1 MIYVDPTR
9 LGEPAKF
16 EAKCRQKGLN
26 WLAENPKAS
35 RSQNKKR
42 PKDFWSP
49 FKPKLADGFCELC
62 AYGAMYE
69 PVGTV
74 DHFVPV
80 DSDETLAYEWSNYRF
95 ASGWINSSK
104 NKAAAGTVLDPLLVQ
119 DGWFEILLPSL
130 QLVTTDQIPEP
141 LRALA
146 EDTLTRLHLRDDERI
161 MRQRRR
167 WYRLFQEGKLDLGGL
182 RENAPLIAAAVE
194 KLNAA
199 TATK

>member
-1 MIYVDPTR
+1 MIHIDPTR
-9 LGEPAKF
+9 LKEEPEGF
-16 EAKCRQKGLN
+16 DTKCRSKGRQ
-26 WLAENPKAS
+26 WLADHPKAS
-35 RSQNKKR
+35 RPKNNKR

-49 FKPKLADGFCELC
+49 FKRHLADAFRDLC

-74 DHFVPV
+74 DHFTPV
-80 DSDETLAYEWSNYRF
+80 DADETLAYEWSNYRF
-95 ASGWINSSK
+95 ASAWINSSK
-104 NKAAAGTVLDPLLVQ
+104 QAEGAVLDPLEVK

-130 QLVTTDQIPEP
+130 QLVVTDQVPAHR
-141 LRALA
+141 RALA
-146 EDTLTRLHLRDDERI
+146 EATLIRLHLRDDERI

-167 WYRLFQEGKLDLGGL
+167 WYRQFQEGKLDLEGL

-199 TATK
+199 AAAK

>member
-1 MIYVDPTR
+1 MIYVDPAR
-9 LGEPAKF
+9 LGEPAEF

-26 WLAENPKAS
+26 WLAEHPKAS
-35 RSQNKKR
+35 RPKKNNR

-49 FKPKLADGFCELC
+49 FKSKLADGFRELC

-74 DHFVPV
+74 DHFIPV

-104 NKAAAGTVLDPLLVQ
+104 QASGTVLDPLLVQ

-130 QLVTTDQIPEP
+130 QLVATDQIPEP

-146 EDTLTRLHLRDDERI
+146 EETLIRLHLRDDERI

-167 WYRLFQEGKLDLGGL
+167 WYRLFQEGKLDLEGL

-194 KLNAA
+194 KQNAA
-199 TATK
+199 AQ

>member
-1 MIYVDPTR
+1 MIYVDPDR
-9 LGEPAKF
+9 LTEPKEF
-16 EAKCRQKGLN
+16 QKKCREKGLQ
-26 WLAENPKAS
+26 WLTNHPKAS
-35 RSQNKKR
+35 RPKGKNR
-42 PKDFWSP
+42 PRDYWSR
-49 FKPKLADGFCELC
+49 FKPYLADAFRDLC

-74 DHFVPV
+74 DHFIPV
-80 DSDETLAYEWSNYRF
+80 DADETLAYEWSNYRF
-95 ASGWINSSK
+95 ASAWINSSK
-104 NKAAAGTVLDPLLVQ
+104 QAEGAVLDPLEVR

-130 QLVTTDQIPEP
+130 QLVVTDRVPAHR
-141 LRALA
+141 RALA
-146 EDTLTRLHLRDDERI
+146 EATLIRLHLRDDERI

-167 WYRLFQEGKLDLGGL
+167 WYRLFQAGKLDLEGL